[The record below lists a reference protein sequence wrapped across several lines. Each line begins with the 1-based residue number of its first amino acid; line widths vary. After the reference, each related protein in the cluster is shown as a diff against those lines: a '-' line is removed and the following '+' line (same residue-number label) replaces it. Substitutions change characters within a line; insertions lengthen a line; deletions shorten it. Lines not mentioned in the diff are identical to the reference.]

1 MKSKTVLECSAA
13 PGKGAVLFIM
23 ASTQPH
29 RAILLTANQPGV
41 KKWPGMKLHYYDT
54 HIPHSTTQHTP
65 HGTTVSL
72 RQRLRWWAVMMG
84 RATLGPAWRG
94 GRGTVAVPHKAF
106 QGDMSEAPLR
116 PVLRLPLTHLPHQ
129 PRQYLHSAPSRH
141 SCLASPPGL
150 GEYLLLFGC
159 FRDQLFSWKTP
170 KLAVD
175 LPSAQSLGSL
185 PLPPYIFSRIL
196 RRALPLTIHKITVK

>member
-1 MKSKTVLECSAA
+1 M
-13 PGKGAVLFIM
+13 
-23 ASTQPH
+23 
-29 RAILLTANQPGV
+29 
-41 KKWPGMKLHYYDT
+41 
-54 HIPHSTTQHTP
+54 
-65 HGTTVSL
+65 
-72 RQRLRWWAVMMG
+72 
-84 RATLGPAWRG
+84 
-94 GRGTVAVPHKAF
+94 AVPHKAF

-141 SCLASPPGL
+141 SCLVSPPGL

-185 PLPPYIFSRIL
+185 TLPPHIFH
-196 RRALPLTIHKITVK
+196 ALSAQPCSSALITPPSCNITQLSKLLTCCYLAENTRNGY